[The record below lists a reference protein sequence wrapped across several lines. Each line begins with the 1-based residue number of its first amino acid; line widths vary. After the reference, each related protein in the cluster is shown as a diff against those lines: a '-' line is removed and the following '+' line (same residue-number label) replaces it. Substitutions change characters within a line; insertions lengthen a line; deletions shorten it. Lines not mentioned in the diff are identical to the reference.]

1 MSNTSRMNWPFPN
14 ENQEPWYQALE
25 NFSKALDASGF
36 ASREDRQLILIGG
49 GTITWDASTSTLTWT
64 GAIQVISPIS
74 GFLLSIAAGSVT
86 ISDGQVLYATLVR
99 APTRNLTVEA
109 AVENQVPQSDTAYL
123 LAARVGDDIY
133 WRNGTAMGDGDS
145 ISGITIRN
153 LGAGGKDWQADL
165 AEPYLYTLAPVPVEE
180 VVGQGVFDGSRA
192 SAGTVYAFG
201 MLTPTFATAGVA
213 QLRIYDTGPAAG
225 PPTPLTL
232 IATLSTSVAGG
243 PQYLE
248 QALTIGASPAAGQI
262 ANSARMYELRALMTG
277 TVADTLFVGGGGM
290 DARG

>member
-1 MSNTSRMNWPFPN
+1 MANTPRMNWPFPN
-14 ENQEPWYQALE
+14 EDQEPWYEALA
-25 NFSKALDASGF
+25 NFAASLDVSGF

-49 GTITWDASTSTLTWT
+49 GTITWDAGTSTLTWT
-64 GAIQVISPIS
+64 EVIRVISPIS

-86 ISDGQVLYATLVR
+86 IADGQVLYATLVR

-109 AVENQVPQSDTAYL
+109 TVENQVPQSDSAYL

-145 ISGITIRN
+145 ISGVTIRN
-153 LGAGGKDWQADL
+153 LGSGGKDWQADL
-165 AEPYLYTLAPVPVEE
+165 ASPYLYTQAPVPVEE
-180 VVGQGVFDGSRA
+180 VVGQGVFDGSRP
-192 SAGTVYAFG
+192 SAGTVFAFG
-201 MLTPTFATAGVA
+201 MLTPTFAQQGAA
-213 QLRIYDTGPAAG
+213 FLRLYDTGPAAG

-232 IATLSTSVAGG
+232 VATLATGSGGG

-248 QALTIGASPAAGQI
+248 QALSIAGAPGLNTIQ
-262 ANSARMYELRALMTG
+262 NSARMYELRAFMSG
-277 TVADTLFVGGGGM
+277 TVADTLFVGGGGI